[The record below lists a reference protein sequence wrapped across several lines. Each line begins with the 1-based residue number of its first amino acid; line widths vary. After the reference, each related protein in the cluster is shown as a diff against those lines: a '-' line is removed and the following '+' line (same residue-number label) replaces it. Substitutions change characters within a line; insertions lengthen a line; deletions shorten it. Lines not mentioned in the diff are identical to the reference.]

1 MFNQERQIKNST
13 VCMYLINCYKSRID
27 FNQYMLYCPKKQSC
41 CQWSK
46 FSGNITKTKTQPKKD
61 LNIYVIKLN
70 YLFSF

>member
-27 FNQYMLYCPKKQSC
+27 FNQYMLYCPKKYDKADVNGQNSVV
-41 CQWSK
+41 
-46 FSGNITKTKTQPKKD
+46 ILLKD
-61 LNIYVIKLN
+61 INIYVIKLN